1 MLYVANCIALLAFRE
16 SNKAIGKLRQDHGTL
31 FKCLQ
36 VTAENLKV
44 WRKEDVDR
52 NLQGG
57 ILTTNIDRLVYA
69 FREIQD
75 ALEQPR
81 VYRVCT
87 LCVLTF
93 SRS

>member
-1 MLYVANCIALLAFRE
+1 M
-16 SNKAIGKLRQDHGTL
+16 

-36 VTAENLKV
+36 VTVKNLKV
-44 WRKEDVDR
+44 WRKEDVMR

-57 ILTTNIDRLVYA
+57 ILTTNIGHLVPA
-69 FREIQD
+69 FLVIQD

-87 LCVLTF
+87 FCVATF